1 MKSLCKLTTLNE
13 TVLRKSFKICNS
25 HSTGVQSIPTVP
37 LKNRPLSV
45 HRVVI
50 IMLQKWKVLCCI
62 TPVTYLILKYS
73 SAALL
78 STTNI
83 IMELARESSNSLK
96 HKRPKSERVIQR
108 ECMASDIPVGWKGE
122 ELLAALYGQIC
133 TAGSV
138 LPFSADSRTLLFRE
152 GRSRFVFLWEKT
164 DPLPF
169 QKKAPG

>member
-1 MKSLCKLTTLNE
+1 MQQPQHRSAINPNSTPEEQVPQCTQSCDNNATEMKFS
-13 TVLRKSFKICNS
+13 
-25 HSTGVQSIPTVP
+25 
-37 LKNRPLSV
+37 
-45 HRVVI
+45 
-50 IMLQKWKVLCCI
+50 CCI
-62 TPVTYLILKYS
+62 TPVTNFILKYS

-83 IMELARESSNSLK
+83 ITELARESSNSLK
-96 HKRPKSERVIQR
+96 HKRPKLERVIQR